1 MKCGAIYYKRL
12 WSKSAFNC
20 NLWHFFA
27 SCLVREV
34 PATEAK
40 GRNFTKYLSL
50 IPQMYVKKSLEII
63 LLSKA
68 VSRHFFLVSF
78 NGNRTFSGLDYMK
91 YNCNSRIWSVM
102 AEDVNPH
109 IWVINLLFCIVIVYF
124 PMHTSKSGLLEPK
137 AMKNIWGYSHRVLY
151 NHDRMLSPFSANHH
165 RNWSGSPLIFR
176 IV

>member
-50 IPQMYVKKSLEII
+50 IPQMYVKKAWKSPCWARWFPGI
-63 LLSKA
+63 
-68 VSRHFFLVSF
+68 FLVSF

-109 IWVINLLFCIVIVYF
+109 IWVIDLLFCIVIVYF
-124 PMHTSKSGLLEPK
+124 PMQSSKSGLLEPK

-151 NHDRMLSPFSANHH
+151 NHDRMLSPFSPNQH
-165 RNWSGSPLIFR
+165 RN
-176 IV
+176 